1 MSLPPLKALP
11 VFETVARLNSFSK
24 AALELNVTQSAISHT
39 IKSLED
45 YLGETLFIRQGRSL
59 TLTAEGQS
67 YLDNISASLLQ
78 IERATNQIK
87 GQQSSRF
94 RLAVYSSF
102 AVYWLIPRLTDF
114 QRQNP
119 QIDLSIEM
127 MTLDPELSDRIGDGF
142 ITIDRSHRGFSFQFL
157 YKERLFP
164 VCSPQFYNHMASQ
177 LHQITQ
183 QSLDDYLRTHP
194 EWIAQFPLISSH
206 SIFNEYKEDWRL
218 WFDAIDLPLP
228 QNAVLRN
235 FSHLML
241 GKEAALHHH
250 GIALINDYMLEKTDI
265 NHKLIKLP
273 VHHFETGDDFYF
285 AYKSSRRNE
294 TELRN
299 IKQWIQ
305 EQSQALTKD

>member
-1 MSLPPLKALP
+1 MSLPPLKTLP

-24 AALELNVTQSAISHT
+24 AAQELNVTQSAVSHT

-45 YLGETLFIRQGRSL
+45 YLGETLFIRQGRQLLL
-59 TLTAEGQS
+59 TQQGRT
-67 YLDNISASLLQ
+67 YLDTISPSLLQ
-78 IERATNQIK
+78 IEKATNQLK
-87 GQQSSRF
+87 GQQNSHF

-114 QRQNP
+114 QRRNP
-119 QIDLSIEM
+119 HIDLSIEM

-142 ITIDRSHRGFSFQFL
+142 ITIDRSHRGFSFDFL

-164 VCSPQFYNHMASQ
+164 VCSPQFYNQMASQ
-177 LHQITQ
+177 LRQITQ
-183 QSLDDYLRTHP
+183 RPIDDYLQEHP
-194 EWIAQFPLISSH
+194 EWLAQFPLISAH
-206 SIFNEYKEDWRL
+206 SIFNEYAEDWRL
-218 WFDAIDLPLP
+218 WFEAINFPLP
-228 QNAVLRN
+228 QEVVLRN

-250 GIALINDYMLEKTDI
+250 GIALINDYMLEKTDL
-265 NHKLIKLP
+265 NTKLIKLP

-285 AYKSSRRNE
+285 AYKTSRRNE
-294 TELRN
+294 NELRE

-305 EQSQALTKD
+305 EQSQELTSN